1 MAGSQPRAWA
11 PGEKLRMDKK
21 APFWGLAGWLLL
33 CYGAMWAG
41 SHQPPGEWY
50 ARLAKPGFTPAGWF
64 IGLVWLILYTTMAVA
79 AWRVWRR
86 EGFAGAR
93 AALTLFLIQ
102 LVLNAAWTY
111 VFFGLHSPGL
121 ALAEIMLLWAA
132 ILLTLLAFWKKDRAA
147 AGLMLPYWLWVSFA
161 AWLNFAIWQ
170 LNP

>member
-1 MAGSQPRAWA
+1 
-11 PGEKLRMDKK
+11 MDRK
-21 APFWGLAGWLLL
+21 AHLWGLAGWLLL
-33 CYGAMWAG
+33 CYGAMWVG

-50 ARLAKPGFTPAGWF
+50 AGLAKPGFTPPGWV

-79 AWRVWRR
+79 AWRVWRPG
-86 EGFAGAR
+86 GFAGAR

-121 ALAEIMLLWAA
+121 ALVEIMLLWAA
-132 ILLTLLAFWKKDRAA
+132 ILLTLLAFRKKDRAA

-161 AWLNFAIWQ
+161 AWLNFSIWR